1 MTMFGEDITAER
13 SPQFDD
19 FARELN
25 RYIELLHIDMQQKTQ
40 LTKLI
45 VDIVTTGE
53 KDAFFQ
59 GFCVGEAAAE
69 DERE

>member
-1 MTMFGEDITAER
+1 MVLFGEDIAAER
-13 SPQFDD
+13 SPQFEE

-25 RYIELLHIDMQQKTQ
+25 NFIELLHIDMQQKTQ
-40 LTKLI
+40 LAKLI

-59 GFCVGEAAAE
+59 GFCVGEAVAE